1 MHDPH
6 TMTPPEDPGRE
17 GSTAGCAVLVA
28 LHQHARGLT
37 LDDLG
42 SLLGLE
48 PRVLRAAINGL
59 CDRRR
64 IKSVSRTN
72 EARWFTMPHAAAMQE
87 VRS

>member
-1 MHDPH
+1 MSDPF
-6 TMTPPEDPGRE
+6 TMTPPEDPGHE
-17 GSTAGCAVLVA
+17 GSKAGCAVLVA
-28 LHQHARGLT
+28 LHQHPEGLT
-37 LDDLG
+37 LADLG

-48 PRVLRAAINGL
+48 PRVLRSALIGL
-59 CDRRR
+59 SERRR